1 MLKSLPT
8 MLWVVGATVAVAAL
22 SPAVGNVTTTAPP
35 PAPAPSAPPPV
46 KATTPTKPAKPA
58 APVEAPAVIKAGT
71 TKLGLVA
78 VDADGFTLYMSV
90 LDSKNPSKSVC
101 VSETFLAAWIGMPD
115 THSLALVADGTLQG
129 LGVVR
134 RCRHGAKVGPL
145 YAPDRAAAERLLLGL
160 GAAVPGEEL
169 FLDVPGPNAQAMAMA
184 ESLGFSVRFETAR
197 MYKGPAPALPLGRIY
212 GVTTFEL
219 G

>member
-35 PAPAPSAPPPV
+35 PAAAPSAPPPA
-46 KATTPTKPAKPA
+46 KPTKPPA
-58 APVEAPAVIKAGT
+58 PAPAPTPVEEPAVIKAGT

-101 VSETFLAAWIGMPD
+101 VSKTCLAAWKPVYVKKAGL
-115 THSLALVADGTLQG
+115 LAGA
-129 LGVVR
+129 GVSQ
-134 RCRHGAKVGPL
+134 AKVGTVVRPDKDIQATLGGWPL
-145 YAPDRAAAERLLLGL
+145 YRFAKDKKPGDVLGEGVKGTWHVLTPAGTRRVL
-160 GAAVPGEEL
+160 G
-169 FLDVPGPNAQAMAMA
+169 
-184 ESLGFSVRFETAR
+184 
-197 MYKGPAPALPLGRIY
+197 
-212 GVTTFEL
+212 
-219 G
+219 